1 MAHQPFLWINCV
13 VQIVLFTTKIT
24 KNPKGSDKNTPNFV
38 LFVSFVVKTFFT
50 VKLQQPNYLSH
61 YETRQPALRQRDRLL
76 HNRGKRREH

>member
-1 MAHQPFLWINCV
+1 MAHQPFLWITCV

-50 VKLQQPNYLSH
+50 VNLQEPINLSH
-61 YETRQPALRQRDRLL
+61 DDTRQPAPRQRYRLFY
-76 HNRGKRREH
+76 HRGKRREH